1 MDLNRDRELKKKQ
14 KKTTSLSLNITPVC
28 LGNNVL
34 NVRRKTSKRK
44 KRRRPPRPFISQP
57 RASTLS
63 YFLYII
69 HFEKHGGRCKDKT
82 ACEIYSC
89 AMYTIRVYTFLNYAY
104 MWTIYLC
111 NIQPNKTALTRDAK
125 KKKPRN
131 LWEQNRVTPKE
142 NAPRKKIKITG
153 LTQNRNSSFTVR
165 RRVFRHIL
173 ITTTYS
179 TKMKKKNNDLKRNPR
194 AWEQFRKVEI

>member
-1 MDLNRDRELKKKQ
+1 M
-14 KKTTSLSLNITPVC
+14 
-28 LGNNVL
+28 L
-34 NVRRKTSKRK
+34 NVRRKTSKRE
-44 KRRRPPRPFISQP
+44 KRGRPPRPFISQP
-57 RASTLS
+57 RASMLS
-63 YFLYII
+63 YFLYIV

-125 KKKPRN
+125 KKKN
-131 LWEQNRVTPKE
+131 LEIFGNKTELHRKKMHLG
-142 NAPRKKIKITG
+142 KKIKITG

-194 AWEQFRKVEI
+194 AWEQFRKDEI